1 MASDDDPTSDLD
13 DVFGLI
19 ASDTR
24 LDVLRA
30 LWDARLAGDQWVAFS
45 DLQERTG
52 VDDGGR
58 FNYHLGKLV
67 PQFVR
72 EDDAEYALTHAGEQ
86 LIGDAVSGTYTDADT
101 TTLDPTP
108 VSDCSQSDCDGR
120 IEARY
125 EQGEATFECDTCDD
139 RRAVVSAPPII
150 VESHGR
156 ERSPETVGRYTQLVL
171 ERNNRGFCHLC
182 DGPVAATPVRDHPD
196 HTPGWG
202 GEDVVEFIQECGA
215 CGEAWL
221 TGARSALVGH
231 PAVVALLH
239 DAGVDY
245 RQVPYWEQTW
255 LTEATE
261 RVVSEDPLRV
271 AVETTIDDDPVTFTV
286 DETHTV
292 TGSKRAGDST
302 RSASRSS

>member
-1 MASDDDPTSDLD
+1 MGSGGDLTGDLD
-13 DVFGLI
+13 EVFGLI
-19 ASDTR
+19 ANDTR
-24 LDVLRA
+24 VDILQA
-30 LWDARLAGDQWVAFS
+30 LWDARLEGEQWVAFS

-101 TTLDPTP
+101 TTLGPTP
-108 VSDCSQSDCDGR
+108 VSDCPESDCDGR

-125 EQGEATFECDTCDD
+125 EQGEAVFECDTCDG
-139 RRAVVSAPPII
+139 RKNLVSAPPII
-150 VESHGR
+150 VESRGR
-156 ERSPETVGRYTQLVL
+156 ERAPAVAGRYTQLVL

-182 DGPVAATPVRDHPD
+182 DGPIEATPARDHPD
-196 HTPGWG
+196 HEPVWESTV
-202 GEDVVEFIQECGA
+202 DYIMECSE
-215 CGEAWL
+215 CGEAWR
-221 TGARSALVGH
+221 TGARTALVGH
-231 PAVVALLH
+231 PATVALLYE
-239 DAGVDY
+239 AGVDY

-261 RVVSEDPLRV
+261 TVVSEDPLRV
-271 AVETTIDDDPVTFTV
+271 AVEVTVDDEPATFTV
-286 DETHTV
+286 DETHVV
-292 TGSKRAGDST
+292 TDYERAGDQAQ
-302 RSASRSS
+302 SARRSS